1 MEKVSKTLT
10 DYIIGKGMIEDDDRE
25 IYEYGFQIAT
35 EVGLFIL
42 FCLVTTLHLH
52 MYMEAIMFFII
63 FVPLRSYAG
72 GLHLEKYHSCL
83 ILSCLTF
90 CGVLLIVRYIQV
102 SFYFSFI
109 VLLILEYWVFRLYP
123 VENLNRK
130 VDDEENRYFKKKLVA
145 FLLLD
150 LLIAIACIILHS
162 SSGIFVI
169 TVTFTIVMVTMA
181 IGKYKDK
188 RDMRLRN

>member
-1 MEKVSKTLT
+1 MEKVAKALT

-42 FCLVTTLHLH
+42 FCVVTTLHLH
-52 MYMEAIMFFII
+52 MYMEAIMFFVI
-63 FVPLRSYAG
+63 FAPLRSYAG

-90 CGVLLIVRYIQV
+90 CGVLLIVKYIQV

-109 VLLILEYWVFRLYP
+109 VLLILEYWVFSLYP

-169 TVTFTIVMVTMA
+169 TVTFTIVMVTMV
-181 IGKYKDK
+181 IGKYKNK
-188 RDMRLRN
+188 RDMCMRN

>member
-1 MEKVSKTLT
+1 MEKVAKSLT
-10 DYIIGKGMIEDDDRE
+10 DYIIGKGMIENEDRE

-150 LLIAIACIILHS
+150 LLIAIACIILHN
-162 SSGIFVI
+162 SSGIFMI
-169 TVTFTIVMVTMA
+169 TVTFTIVMVTMV
-181 IGKYKDK
+181 IGKYKNK
-188 RDMRLRN
+188 RDLHLRN

>member
-1 MEKVSKTLT
+1 MEKVAKSLT
-10 DYIIGKGMIEDDDRE
+10 DYIIGKGMIENEDRE
-25 IYEYGFQIAT
+25 IYEYGFQITT

-42 FCLVTTLHLH
+42 FCLVTTLYLH
-52 MYMEAIMFFII
+52 MYIEAIMFFVI
-63 FVPLRSYAG
+63 FAPLRSYAG

-90 CGVLLIVRYIQV
+90 CGVLLIVKYIQV

-109 VLLILEYWVFRLYP
+109 VLLILEYWVFCLYP

-169 TVTFTIVMVTMA
+169 TVTFTIVMVTMV
-181 IGKYKDK
+181 IGKYKNK
-188 RDMRLRN
+188 RDMHLRN

>member
-145 FLLLD
+145 FLFLD